1 MCNRFLYDSESNIIN
16 YVDETGFCACDL
28 NMDLLLR
35 KLDKDVF
42 IVLKWLQNDY
52 LNNDSGKSHHYNVRQ
67 TISSIL
73 SFGRIPIVVQTI
85 KKY

>member
-35 KLDKDVF
+35 KLDKEVF

-52 LNNDSGKSHHYNVRQ
+52 MNNYSGKSHHYQ
-67 TISSIL
+67 HLTMSSIL
-73 SFGRIPIVVQTI
+73 SFGRIHLVVQTI

>member
-42 IVLKWLQNDY
+42 IVLTWLQNNY
-52 LNNDSGKSHHYNVRQ
+52 LNTDSGKSHHYQ
-67 TISSIL
+67 HLTMSSIL
-73 SFGRIPIVVQTI
+73 SFARIPLVVQI
-85 KKY
+85 VKKY

>member
-1 MCNRFLYDSESNIIN
+1 MCDRFLCDSESNIIN

-28 NMDLLLR
+28 NMDLRLR

-42 IVLKWLQNDY
+42 IVLTWLQNDY
-52 LNNDSGKSHHYNVRQ
+52 LNNDSGKSHHYQ
-67 TISSIL
+67 HLKMSFIL
-73 SFGRIPIVVQTI
+73 SFGRIPLVVQTI